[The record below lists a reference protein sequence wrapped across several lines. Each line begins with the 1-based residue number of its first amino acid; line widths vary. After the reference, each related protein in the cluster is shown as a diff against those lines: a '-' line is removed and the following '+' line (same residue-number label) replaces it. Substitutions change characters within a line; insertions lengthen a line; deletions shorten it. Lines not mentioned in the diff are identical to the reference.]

1 MAPKKKKSSTIVAP
15 TDDSF
20 VEDVSGD
27 IGTEER
33 AAESFA
39 PEVAPEP
46 EKPKIGRAERLAKV
60 MVECQKKF
68 GAAIV
73 TTADKMHSYTDRW
86 LTGSLTLDYLLGGGL
101 PRAKAI
107 QFKGQDSSGKTSA
120 ATILAASVINQG
132 GTVAWLKGEDM
143 DRIWIR
149 RLGLALPPNA
159 AETASSQVLDKIIDI
174 TGGGFIEPHQFL
186 VIEGQTGEELL
197 ESATRIFRTGAL
209 DLLIVD
215 SMSSITPTSIL
226 GKGMDE
232 SEMRAMKPGLYARF
246 VDRIYAAMGMHF
258 DPSTGEL
265 SRSTNAVRNPITVV
279 WTNQLRDR
287 IGSRVPLPPE
297 ATGGWSLRYL
307 KRADV
312 SFKSAYVSDGETKL
326 VFGAEVTM
334 TTSHCQIAP
343 PGRRGSFLLYTEEYE
358 GHRPGQIDRDLEL
371 VNLAMQLG
379 CIKPSGS
386 WIKVGDYKFQGKD
399 KFSAALKSDP
409 ILRNQLEAE
418 VRSKF

>member
-1 MAPKKKKSSTIVAP
+1 MPPKKKRSSSPIVDIP
-15 TDDSF
+15 VDEPSF
-20 VEDVSGD
+20 EETT
-27 IGTEER
+27 TETP
-33 AAESFA
+33 AATEAA
-39 PEVAPEP
+39 PES
-46 EKPKIGRAERLAKV
+46 EKPKATLDRAGRLAKV
-60 MVECQKKF
+60 MLECQKKF
-68 GAAIV
+68 GASVV

-159 AETASSQVLDKIIDI
+159 AESSGQILDKIIDI
-174 TGGGFIEPHQFL
+174 TGGNFIEPHQFL

-209 DLLIVD
+209 DLLIID
-215 SMSSITPTSIL
+215 SMTSISPTGIL

-246 VDRIYAAMGMHF
+246 VDRIYSAMGMHF
-258 DPSTGEL
+258 DPGTGEV
-265 SRSTNAVRNPITVV
+265 SRAANTVRNPITVV

-287 IGSRVPLPPE
+287 IGSRMPLPPE
-297 ATGGWSLRYL
+297 AGGGWSLRYL

-334 TTSHCQIAP
+334 TTANCQIAP

-371 VNLAMQLG
+371 TNLAMQLG

-399 KFSAALKSDP
+399 KFSAALQSDP
-409 ILRNQLEAE
+409 LLRNQLEAE